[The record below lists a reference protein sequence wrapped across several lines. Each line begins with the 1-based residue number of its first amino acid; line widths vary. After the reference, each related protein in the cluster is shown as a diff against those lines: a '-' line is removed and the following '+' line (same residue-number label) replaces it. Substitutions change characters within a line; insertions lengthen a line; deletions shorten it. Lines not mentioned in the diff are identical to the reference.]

1 MGLDL
6 FRGGPG
12 PPATLAATE
21 GRRSSETMLRSM
33 FAGVSGSR
41 AHQVWMDVIGDN
53 IANINTPG
61 YKAGRVTF
69 HELLVQTIRG
79 GGAPV
84 QGGRGGINPMQVG
97 LGTSLRSIDTWH
109 TQGNI
114 QVTEVPSDLA
124 IDGIGFFVLSD
135 GMRTYFTRDGSFQ
148 IGADGVLVSP
158 ATGYRVQGKPVDP
171 ATGEIDS
178 TRPPTDIKI
187 LIGQVMEAAATK
199 NAILRGNLDSQAEVG
214 DTVSGLL
221 QVYDSL
227 GLLHKLPITF
237 TKTADLDLDADGTPD
252 ERSWYWEVTDP
263 LILVPKDPAD
273 PNSEKVPKVVGKGY
287 MVFTENGKF
296 DPVNSAL
303 ACETES
309 TTPGEY
315 AYPPTFTLEPTDGS
329 ARQTVTLDV
338 ESLTQYAEPSSVSM
352 SFQDGFPAG
361 TLETF
366 AVDADGIITGIY
378 SNGQYRTLAQVV
390 LANFANPG
398 GLLRM
403 GGGFYQ
409 VSPNS
414 GAPIIGEPMKD
425 GKGKIIGG
433 AVEMSNVDLAK
444 QFTDM
449 IISQRGFQANSR
461 VITTAD
467 EMLQDLLSL
476 KR

>member
-1 MGLDL
+1 
-6 FRGGPG
+6 
-12 PPATLAATE
+12 
-21 GRRSSETMLRSM
+21 
-33 FAGVSGSR
+33 
-41 AHQVWMDVIGDN
+41 MDVIGDN

-69 HELLVQTIRG
+69 HELLVQTVRG

-84 QGGRGGINPMQVG
+84 KGGRGGINPMQVG

-135 GMRTYFTRDGSFQ
+135 GMRTYFSRDGSFQ

-158 ATGYRVQGKPVDP
+158 ATGYRVQGRPVDP
-171 ATGEIDS
+171 ATGEID
-178 TRPPTDIKI
+178 TTQPPTDVKI
-187 LIGQVMEAAATK
+187 LVGQVMEAAATK

-214 DTVSGLL
+214 DSFSGLL

-227 GLLHKLPITF
+227 GLLHKLPVTF
-237 TKTADLDLDADGTPD
+237 TKVDPTTDIGSPPVDIG
-252 ERSWYWEVTDP
+252 ERAWYWEVTDP
-263 LILVPKDPAD
+263 LVLEGTPP
-273 PNSEKVPKVVGKGY
+273 EPKVVGTGY
-287 MVFTENGKF
+287 LLFTENGKF
-296 DPVNSAL
+296 DPVKTQE
-303 ACETES
+303 ACEGALPAPFE
-309 TTPGEY
+309 
-315 AYPPTFTLEPTDGS
+315 YPPVFSIPSIDGS
-329 ARQTVTLDV
+329 AEQVVRLDL
-338 ESLTQYAEPSSVSM
+338 ESLTQYAEPSSVSL

-366 AVDADGIITGIY
+366 AADADGIITGIY

-390 LANFANPG
+390 LANFSNPG

-403 GGGFYQ
+403 GGGMYQ

-414 GAPIIGEPMKD
+414 GAPIVGEPMKD

-449 IISQRGFQANSR
+449 IVSQRGFQANSR

>member
-1 MGLDL
+1 
-6 FRGGPG
+6 
-12 PPATLAATE
+12 
-21 GRRSSETMLRSM
+21 
-33 FAGVSGSR
+33 
-41 AHQVWMDVIGDN
+41 
-53 IANINTPG
+53 
-61 YKAGRVTF
+61 
-69 HELLVQTIRG
+69 
-79 GGAPV
+79 
-84 QGGRGGINPMQVG
+84 
-97 LGTSLRSIDTWH
+97 
-109 TQGNI
+109 
-114 QVTEVPSDLA
+114 
-124 IDGIGFFVLSD
+124 
-135 GMRTYFTRDGSFQ
+135 
-148 IGADGVLVSP
+148 
-158 ATGYRVQGKPVDP
+158 
-171 ATGEIDS
+171 
-178 TRPPTDIKI
+178 
-187 LIGQVMEAAATK
+187 MEAAATR
-199 NAILRGNLDSQAEVG
+199 NAILRGNLDSQADPWDPVAQTG
-214 DTVSGLL
+214 GRFSGLL

-237 TKTADLDLDADGTPD
+237 EKLDPTAPVNPNDPSLGQIGDRA
-252 ERSWYWEVTDP
+252 WYWKVTDP
-263 LILVPKDPAD
+263 LAGPDP
-273 PNSEKVPKVVGKGY
+273 VGEGY
-287 MVFTENGKF
+287 LIFTQNGKF
-296 DPVNSAL
+296 DPVA
-303 ACETES
+303 TES
-309 TTPGEY
+309 KCSAAGFQ
-315 AYPPTFTLEPTDGS
+315 YPPQFNVPITDGS
-329 ARQTVTLDV
+329 APQTVNLDL

-378 SNGQYRTLAQVV
+378 SNGQYRTLAQIV

-433 AVEMSNVDLAK
+433 AIEMSNVDLAK

>member
-1 MGLDL
+1 
-6 FRGGPG
+6 
-12 PPATLAATE
+12 
-21 GRRSSETMLRSM
+21 MLRSM

-41 AHQVWMDVIGDN
+41 SHQVWMDVIGDN

-135 GMRTYFTRDGSFQ
+135 GMKTYFTRDGSFQ

-158 ATGYRVQGKPVDP
+158 ATGYRVQGRPVDP
-171 ATGEIDS
+171 STGEIDA
-178 TRPPTDIKI
+178 TQPPTDIKI
-187 LIGQVMEAAATK
+187 LIGQVMEAAATR
-199 NAILRGNLDSQAEVG
+199 NTILRGNLDGQADVG
-214 DTVSGLL
+214 DTVNGLL

-227 GLLHKLPITF
+227 GLLHKLPIRF
-237 TKTADLDLDADGTPD
+237 TKMDQVTLADGTVVD
-252 ERSWYWEVTDP
+252 QRVWKWEV
-263 LILVPKDPAD
+263 IELVPDPTNPD
-273 PNSEKVPKVVGKGY
+273 NPPIEQVLDKGAI
-287 MVFTENGKF
+287 VFTENGKY
-296 DPVNSAL
+296 DSETSQAVCEAL
-303 ACETES
+303 GT
-309 TTPGEY
+309 GY
-315 AYPPTFTLEPTDGS
+315 RYPPAFDLPPSHGS
-329 ARQTVTLDV
+329 AAQTVRIDM

-366 AVDADGIITGIY
+366 AVDSDGIITGIY
-378 SNGQYRTLAQVV
+378 SNGQYRTLAQIV
-390 LANFANPG
+390 LAIFSNPG

-433 AVEMSNVDLAK
+433 AIEMSNVDLAK

>member
-1 MGLDL
+1 
-6 FRGGPG
+6 
-12 PPATLAATE
+12 
-21 GRRSSETMLRSM
+21 MLRSM

-84 QGGRGGINPMQVG
+84 KGGRGGINPMQVG

-135 GMRTYFTRDGSFQ
+135 GLKTYFSRDGSFQ

-171 ATGEIDS
+171 ATGDIDS
-178 TRPPTDIKI
+178 TQPPADIKI
-187 LIGQVMEAAATK
+187 LIGQVMEAAATR
-199 NAILRGNLDSQAEVG
+199 NAILRGNLDSQADPYDPVTG
-214 DTVSGLL
+214 TGGKFSGLL

-237 TKTADLDLDADGTPD
+237 EKLDPNTDPATGLPGDPNNSADDIG
-252 ERSWYWEVTDP
+252 ERAWKWEVTDP
-263 LILVPKDPAD
+263 LASPTQNP
-273 PNSEKVPKVVGKGY
+273 VGEGY
-287 MVFTENGKF
+287 LIFTENGKF
-296 DPVNSAL
+296 DPAATGA
-303 ACETES
+303 ACAAYNAAH
-309 TTPGEY
+309 PGAEY
-315 AYPPTFTLEPTDGS
+315 DYPPKFDIVPTDGS
-329 ARQTVTLDV
+329 AQQSVNLDL

-366 AVDADGIITGIY
+366 AVDADGVITGIY

-390 LANFANPG
+390 LANFSNPG

-433 AVEMSNVDLAK
+433 AIEMSNVDLAK

>member
-1 MGLDL
+1 
-6 FRGGPG
+6 
-12 PPATLAATE
+12 
-21 GRRSSETMLRSM
+21 MLRSM

-41 AHQVWMDVIGDN
+41 THQVWMDVISDN

-84 QGGRGGINPMQVG
+84 KGGRGGINPMQVG

-135 GMRTYFTRDGSFQ
+135 GMKTYFTRDGSFQ

-171 ATGEIDS
+171 RTGEID
-178 TRPPTDIKI
+178 TTQPPTDIKI

-199 NAILRGNLDSQAEVG
+199 NTIMRGNLDSQAAAG
-214 DTVSGLL
+214 DTFSGLL

-227 GLLHKLPITF
+227 GLLHKVPITF
-237 TKTADLDLDADGTPD
+237 EKLDPNTPVD
-252 ERSWYWEVTDP
+252 PNDPTSPPIGERAWYWEVTDP
-263 LILVPKDPAD
+263 LADPAAN
-273 PNSEKVPKVVGKGY
+273 PVGQGY
-287 MVFTENGKF
+287 LIFTENGKF
-296 DPVNSAL
+296 DPVATEE
-303 ACETES
+303 ACS
-309 TTPGEY
+309 DAGY
-315 AYPPTFTLEPTDGS
+315 AYPPQFDILPTDGS
-329 ARQTVTLDV
+329 APQTVNLDL

-366 AVDADGIITGIY
+366 AVDSDGIITGIY

-390 LANFANPG
+390 LANFSNPG

-433 AVEMSNVDLAK
+433 AIEMSNVDLAK

>member
-1 MGLDL
+1 
-6 FRGGPG
+6 
-12 PPATLAATE
+12 
-21 GRRSSETMLRSM
+21 
-33 FAGVSGSR
+33 
-41 AHQVWMDVIGDN
+41 MDVIGDN

-61 YKAGRVTF
+61 YKTGRVTF

-84 QGGRGGINPMQVG
+84 QDGRGGINPMQVG

-135 GMRTYFTRDGSFQ
+135 GLKTYFTRDGSFQ

-158 ATGYRVQGKPVDP
+158 ATGYRVQGRPVDP
-171 ATGEIDS
+171 STGEID
-178 TRPPTDIKI
+178 TTKPPQDIKI
-187 LIGQVMEAAATK
+187 LIGQVMEAAATR
-199 NAILRGNLDSQAEVG
+199 NTILRGNLDSQAVAG
-214 DTVSGLL
+214 DSFSSLL

-227 GLLHKLPITF
+227 GRLHEMPITF
-237 TKTADLDLDADGTPD
+237 RKLDPTVQINDPATGTTTNIGD
-252 ERSWYWEVTDP
+252 RAWYWEVTEPLEPVGDP
-263 LILVPKDPAD
+263 
-273 PNSEKVPKVVGKGY
+273 SKVDVVGKG
-287 MVFTENGKF
+287 FLLFNENGKV
-296 DPVNSAL
+296 DTEATENACENAL
-303 ACETES
+303 ATYPDLEAG
-309 TTPGEY
+309 PY
-315 AYPPTFTLEPTDGS
+315 DYPPTFKILSTNGS
-329 ARQTVTLDV
+329 AEQDVRLDV

-366 AVDADGIITGIY
+366 AADADGVITGIY

-390 LANFANPG
+390 LANFSNPG

-433 AVEMSNVDLAK
+433 AIEMSNVDLAK

>member
-1 MGLDL
+1 
-6 FRGGPG
+6 
-12 PPATLAATE
+12 
-21 GRRSSETMLRSM
+21 M

-84 QGGRGGINPMQVG
+84 KGGRGGINPMQVG

-135 GMRTYFTRDGSFQ
+135 GLRTYFTRDGSFQ

-178 TRPPTDIKI
+178 TQPPTDIKI

-199 NAILRGNLDSQAEVG
+199 NAILRGNLDSQADPYAYDPTTGAETG
-214 DTVSGLL
+214 GKFSGLL

-237 TKTADLDLDADGTPD
+237 KKLDPNVDPATGAPGDPD
-252 ERSWYWEVTDP
+252 DSSDDIGERAWKWEVMDP
-263 LILVPKDPAD
+263 LIPDGQNKI
-273 PNSEKVPKVVGKGY
+273 VGEGY
-287 MVFTENGKF
+287 LIFTNTGKF
-296 DPVNSAL
+296 DPAATEA
-303 ACETES
+303 ACAKYNAGRPEDQW
-309 TTPGEY
+309 Y
-315 AYPPTFTLEPTDGS
+315 DYPPQFDIMPTDGS
-329 ARQTVTLDV
+329 APQRVSLDL

-378 SNGQYRTLAQVV
+378 SNGQYRTLAQIV

>member
-1 MGLDL
+1 
-6 FRGGPG
+6 
-12 PPATLAATE
+12 
-21 GRRSSETMLRSM
+21 M

-41 AHQVWMDVIGDN
+41 SHQVWMDVIGDN

-84 QGGRGGINPMQVG
+84 KGGRGGINPMQVG

-135 GMRTYFTRDGSFQ
+135 GLKTYFTRDGSFQ

-171 ATGEIDS
+171 ATGEID
-178 TRPPTDIKI
+178 TTQPPTDIKI

-199 NAILRGNLDSQAEVG
+199 NTIMRGNLDSQAAPG
-214 DTVSGLL
+214 DTFSGLL

-227 GLLHKLPITF
+227 GLLHKLAITF
-237 TKTADLDLDADGTPD
+237 KKLDPNTDPTTGLPGDPNDPTDDIG
-252 ERSWYWEVTDP
+252 ERAWKWEVTDP
-263 LILVPKDPAD
+263 LADPAD
-273 PNSEKVPKVVGKGY
+273 NPVGEGY
-287 MVFTENGKF
+287 LIFTENGKF
-296 DPVNSAL
+296 DPAKTEE
-303 ACETES
+303 ACAAYNAVHPPEEH
-309 TTPGEY
+309 Y
-315 AYPPTFTLEPTDGS
+315 DYPPQFDIMPTDGS
-329 ARQTVTLDV
+329 APQTVNLDL

-390 LANFANPG
+390 LANFSNPG

>member
-1 MGLDL
+1 
-6 FRGGPG
+6 
-12 PPATLAATE
+12 
-21 GRRSSETMLRSM
+21 MLRSM

-41 AHQVWMDVIGDN
+41 SHQVWMDVIGDN

-135 GMRTYFTRDGSFQ
+135 GFKTYFTRDGSFQ

-158 ATGYRVQGKPVDP
+158 ATGYRVQGRPVDP
-171 ATGEIDS
+171 STGEIDA
-178 TRPPTDIKI
+178 TQPPRDIKI

-199 NAILRGNLDSQAEVG
+199 NTILRGNLDSQAEVG
-214 DTVSGLL
+214 DTFSGLL

-237 TKTADLDLDADGTPD
+237 TKTDTVDVQDDGVPD

-263 LILVPKDPAD
+263 LILEGDP
-273 PNSEKVPKVVGKGY
+273 PSPKVVGKGY
-287 MVFTENGKF
+287 VVFTENGKF
-296 DPVNSAL
+296 DPDNTAA
-303 ACETES
+303 ACAAAS
-309 TTPGEY
+309 YP
-315 AYPPTFTLEPTDGS
+315 YPPEFTLYPTDGS
-329 ARQTVTLDV
+329 AQQSVMLDV

-378 SNGQYRTLAQVV
+378 SNGQYRTLAQIV

-433 AVEMSNVDLAK
+433 AIEMSNVDLAK

>member
-1 MGLDL
+1 
-6 FRGGPG
+6 
-12 PPATLAATE
+12 
-21 GRRSSETMLRSM
+21 MLRSM

-84 QGGRGGINPMQVG
+84 KDGRGGINPMQVG

-124 IDGIGFFVLSD
+124 IDGIGFFLLSD
-135 GMRTYFTRDGSFQ
+135 GLKTYFTRDGSFQ
-148 IGADGVLVSP
+148 IGADGVLASP
-158 ATGYRVQGKPVDP
+158 ATGYRVQGKTVDP
-171 ATGEIDS
+171 ATGQIDS
-178 TRPPTDIKI
+178 TQPPADIKI
-187 LIGQVMEAAATK
+187 LIGQVMEAAATR
-199 NAILRGNLDSQAEVG
+199 NAILRGNLDSQAEAG
-214 DTVSGLL
+214 DTFSGLL

-237 TKTADLDLDADGTPD
+237 TKTATELTWEWKIVDPLVLEEDPPGSGNWVPKEVGSGTLVFTPNGKYDYDNNDPAAQTFTIPSINGSAEQTVRLDL
-252 ERSWYWEVTDP
+252 
-263 LILVPKDPAD
+263 
-273 PNSEKVPKVVGKGY
+273 
-287 MVFTENGKF
+287 
-296 DPVNSAL
+296 
-303 ACETES
+303 
-309 TTPGEY
+309 
-315 AYPPTFTLEPTDGS
+315 
-329 ARQTVTLDV
+329 

-352 SFQDGFPAG
+352 SFQDGFQAG

-366 AVDADGIITGIY
+366 AVDADGVITGIY

-390 LANFANPG
+390 LANFSNPG

-403 GGGFYQ
+403 GGGMYQ

-433 AVEMSNVDLAK
+433 AIEMSNVDLAK

>member
-1 MGLDL
+1 
-6 FRGGPG
+6 
-12 PPATLAATE
+12 
-21 GRRSSETMLRSM
+21 
-33 FAGVSGSR
+33 
-41 AHQVWMDVIGDN
+41 MDVIGDN

-84 QGGRGGINPMQVG
+84 KGGRGGINPMQVG

-135 GMRTYFTRDGSFQ
+135 GLRTYFTRDGSFQ

-178 TRPPTDIKI
+178 TQPPTDIKI

-199 NAILRGNLDSQAEVG
+199 NAILRGNLDSQADPYDETSG
-214 DTVSGLL
+214 TGGKFSGLL

-237 TKTADLDLDADGTPD
+237 EKLDPTTPVNPADLASAAIG
-252 ERSWYWEVTDP
+252 ERAWKWEVTDP
-263 LILVPKDPAD
+263 LAAAAD
-273 PNSEKVPKVVGKGY
+273 NPVGEGY
-287 MVFTENGKF
+287 LVFTENGKF
-296 DPVNSAL
+296 DPSATQQ
-303 ACETES
+303 ACAAA
-309 TTPGEY
+309 GY
-315 AYPPTFTLEPTDGS
+315 DYPPQFDILPTDGS
-329 ARQTVTLDV
+329 AAQTVNLDL

-378 SNGQYRTLAQVV
+378 SNGQYRTLAQIV

>member
-1 MGLDL
+1 
-6 FRGGPG
+6 
-12 PPATLAATE
+12 
-21 GRRSSETMLRSM
+21 MLRSM

-41 AHQVWMDVIGDN
+41 SHQVWMDVIGDN

-135 GMRTYFTRDGSFQ
+135 GMKTYFTRDGSFQ

-158 ATGYRVQGKPVDP
+158 ATGYRVQGRPVDP
-171 ATGEIDS
+171 STGEIDA
-178 TRPPTDIKI
+178 TQPPRDIKI
-187 LIGQVMEAAATK
+187 LIGQVMEAAATR
-199 NAILRGNLDSQAEVG
+199 NTILRGNLDGQADVG
-214 DTVSGLL
+214 DTVNGLL

-227 GLLHKLPITF
+227 GSLHKLPIRF
-237 TKTADLDLDADGTPD
+237 TKMDPINLDGESIP
-252 ERSWYWEVTDP
+252 RIWQWEV
-263 LILVPKDPAD
+263 IELVPDQTNPD
-273 PNSEKVPKVVGKGY
+273 NPPSEVPLDKGAI
-287 MVFTENGKF
+287 VFTENGKY
-296 DPVNSAL
+296 DPEKSQA
-303 ACETES
+303 ACEVLGTEY
-309 TTPGEY
+309 E
-315 AYPPTFTLEPTDGS
+315 YPPAFDLPPSHGS
-329 ARQTVTLDV
+329 ASQSVKIDM

-390 LANFANPG
+390 LANFSNPG

-433 AVEMSNVDLAK
+433 AIEMSNVDLAK

>member
-1 MGLDL
+1 
-6 FRGGPG
+6 
-12 PPATLAATE
+12 
-21 GRRSSETMLRSM
+21 MLRSM

-41 AHQVWMDVIGDN
+41 GHQVWMDVIGDN

-84 QGGRGGINPMQVG
+84 KGGRGGINPMQVG

-114 QVTEVPSDLA
+114 QITEVPSDLA

-158 ATGYRVQGKPVDP
+158 ATGYRVQGRPVDST
-171 ATGEIDS
+171 TGEID
-178 TRPPTDIKI
+178 TRQPPADIKI

-199 NAILRGNLDSQAEVG
+199 NTILRGNLDSQAAVG
-214 DTVSGLL
+214 DSFSGLL

-237 TKTADLDLDADGTPD
+237 TKVDPTTDIGDPPTDIG
-252 ERSWYWEVTDP
+252 ERAWYWEVTD
-263 LILVPKDPAD
+263 LLVLEGDPPA
-273 PNSEKVPKVVGKGY
+273 PKVVGKGY
-287 MVFTENGKF
+287 LVFTENGKF
-296 DPVNSAL
+296 DPVKTEQACAGAL
-303 ACETES
+303 PA
-309 TTPGEY
+309 PF
-315 AYPPTFTLEPTDGS
+315 AYPPVFTIPSIDGS
-329 ARQTVTLDV
+329 AAQDVKLDL

-352 SFQDGFPAG
+352 SYQDGFPAG

-378 SNGQYRTLAQVV
+378 SNGQFRTLSQVV
-390 LANFANPG
+390 LANFSNPG

-403 GGGFYQ
+403 GGGMYQ

-449 IISQRGFQANSR
+449 IVSQRGFQANSR